1 MEQQLLRK
9 LLEFDFYNSHKHV
22 TDALFPVE
30 LRPLYYTIEK
40 AHDAYKTDIDPA
52 WLKKLHSEYNP
63 GLTTAQ
69 RGGIAVLLDDIS
81 HDAPVPDAMASDII
95 NSMYRRQ
102 TATDIAH
109 AALRVVDG
117 NVDNFNELLDLA
129 ANLEDT
135 QVVNEAYEEVEF
147 DLDNLLTKTS
157 HENLHNFRLETLA
170 EKVPGVGPGNF
181 VIVFARPESGKTTY
195 SCYEAAGFLKQ
206 RLKVCYFANEEPA
219 VRVYI
224 RLLCS
229 YLNMTADEIRAEPNR
244 AQDDFGEAAGRLR
257 MIDCVGMDIR
267 EVDSWC
273 KRNTPDILVLDQLDK
288 FGISGNYSRSDER
301 LGELYQAGREIAKR
315 NNCVSWAVSQASADG
330 ADRAGLTFSMM
341 AGSKTAKAAE
351 ADLIIG
357 IGHNSQLHA
366 EDYIRQFNVDKNK
379 INGWHGAVTCTMD
392 PQRAMFG
399 V

>member
-9 LLEFDFYNSHKHV
+9 LLEFEFYNKHKSV
-22 TDALFPVE
+22 TDNLFPSE
-30 LRPLYYTIEK
+30 LRPLYTTIEQ
-40 AHDAYKTDIDPA
+40 AHEKYKTDLDPS
-52 WLKKLHSEYNP
+52 WIKKLHSEFNP
-63 GLTTAQ
+63 SLTTAQ
-69 RGGIAVLLDDIS
+69 RGSIAILLDDIIN
-81 HDAPVPDAMASDII
+81 DTAVPDDIASDIL
-95 NSMYRRQ
+95 NSMVRRQ
-102 TATDIAH
+102 TATDLAQ

-117 NVDNFNELLDLA
+117 NVDNFNELLAMMDS
-129 ANLEDT
+129 LEETDVKNDT
-135 QVVNEAYEEVEF
+135 YEEVAF
-147 DLDNLLTKTS
+147 DLDNLLTTTS
-157 HENLHNFRLETLA
+157 HDNLFNFRLEGIA
-170 EKVPGVGPGNF
+170 DKIPGVGPGNF

-195 SCYEAAGFLKQ
+195 TCYEAAGFLKQ
-206 RLKVCYFANEEPA
+206 NLKVCYFANEEPA
-219 VRVYI
+219 VRVYM

-229 YLNMTADEIRAEPNR
+229 YLELTTDEIRANPTK
-244 AQDDFGEAAGRLR
+244 AQDDFGEAASRLR

-273 KRNTPDILVLDQLDK
+273 KRNSPDILMLDQLDK
-288 FGISGNYSRSDER
+288 FGISGSYSRSDER

-341 AGSKTAKAAE
+341 AGSKTSKAAE

-357 IGHNSQLHA
+357 IGHNSQLH
-366 EDYIRQFNVDKNK
+366 DDTYIRQFNIDKNK
-379 INGWHGAVTCTMD
+379 INGWHGTVTCSMY